1 MARLPNQRW
10 RGTSVPIGF
19 GPWGSFRLAWGR
31 PCVPLGWGNF
41 WVRGVRNNI
50 RPVVVRGVRNNVRPV
65 VVVAAVVVAAVV
77 VVAVVA
83 VVVVVAVVL
92 LLLLLLL
99 LVLVLVPVLVL
110 LLPGALPLPR
120 LGSADYV
127 CICILDLLCL
137 WPLDYCYYFES
148 RLLWLALTSGLGQ
161 FLTRRWWQT
170 GLLFIVSKGQA
181 GCNWASGLVEAFRTM
196 TLLQCL
202 QQFLGCGC
210 LVLCQNCF
218 RADSV
223 PTHFNAMLAASALA
237 TVRASSV
244 RFPSSASDW
253 WPWQQHTR

>member
-1 MARLPNQRW
+1 MRACQWRLLTFDMVLLPKEMILNMWFAMARLPNQRW

-65 VVVAAVVVAAVV
+65 VVVVVAVV

-83 VVVVVAVVL
+83 VVVVVAVVAVVL

-99 LVLVLVPVLVL
+99 LVLVLVL

-161 FLTRRWWQT
+161 FLTRR
-170 GLLFIVSKGQA
+170 
-181 GCNWASGLVEAFRTM
+181 
-196 TLLQCL
+196 
-202 QQFLGCGC
+202 
-210 LVLCQNCF
+210 
-218 RADSV
+218 
-223 PTHFNAMLAASALA
+223 
-237 TVRASSV
+237 
-244 RFPSSASDW
+244 
-253 WPWQQHTR
+253 